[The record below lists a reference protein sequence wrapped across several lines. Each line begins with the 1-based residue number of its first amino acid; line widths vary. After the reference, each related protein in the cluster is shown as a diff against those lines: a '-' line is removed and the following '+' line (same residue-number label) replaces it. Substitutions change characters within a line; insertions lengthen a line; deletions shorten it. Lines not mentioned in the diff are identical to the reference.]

1 MKKMRTANCSFT
13 RVVFLSLATA
23 SFFLAFDVN
32 PSLAQEP
39 SRCFGTTANGSLEN
53 GWKLPSGGGNFR
65 SYSSVGRML
74 GRTYVHSSVFKV
86 VLGAYAA
93 AEKTAPGK
101 IYVYGETGKR
111 NGGEF
116 APHKTHRN
124 GLSVDF
130 MVPLLNEADESVPM
144 RTSVLNK
151 WGYDLQFDEFGRLD
165 DLRIDAEAMSEHIYQ
180 LHLAAKKSGIEN
192 LAGNLCAGTSTTFAR
207 NNKVGLS

>member
-1 MKKMRTANCSFT
+1 
-13 RVVFLSLATA
+13 
-23 SFFLAFDVN
+23 
-32 PSLAQEP
+32 
-39 SRCFGTTANGSLEN
+39 
-53 GWKLPSGGGNFR
+53 
-65 SYSSVGRML
+65 ML

-101 IYVYGETGKR
+101 TYVYGETGKR

-151 WGYDLQFDEFGRLD
+151 WGYDLAVR
-165 DLRIDAEAMSEHIYQ
+165 RVR
-180 LHLAAKKSGIEN
+180 
-192 LAGNLCAGTSTTFAR
+192 TS
-207 NNKVGLS
+207 